1 MIENC
6 LSRGLPSLCPF
17 LWSLLPVGQGLVE
30 ASCSYLSE
38 WGARGLSSIMR
49 QFLSASW
56 AGMMAFWIINR
67 PLASPFDKMLHSLA
81 YSLTS
86 IEGGKAFLCLVVS
99 YLLLTKFR
107 KEINEIICK
116 KKSPSLSLPLSLS
129 AFSFLYECSALLL
142 AIYHSKW
149 YHSQIWYYKN
159 IFSSF

>member
-1 MIENC
+1 
-6 LSRGLPSLCPF
+6 
-17 LWSLLPVGQGLVE
+17 
-30 ASCSYLSE
+30 
-38 WGARGLSSIMR
+38 MR

-116 KKSPSLSLPLSLS
+116 KNLPVSLSLSLSPLSL
-129 AFSFLYECSALLL
+129 FFMNVLPC
-142 AIYHSKW
+142 
-149 YHSQIWYYKN
+149 
-159 IFSSF
+159 F